1 MNGLKVRMKYLD
13 VDDCGEDVSE
23 RLAAA
28 GLPDGHEIVPAECDG
43 PSLRLDRHWTLEA
56 LLLQKSDF
64 LFLFASNR
72 PAQKSEPSNRILSLS
87 ERIILS
93 SSLK

>member
-1 MNGLKVRMKYLD
+1 MNGFKVRMKYLD

-56 LLLQKSDF
+56 LLLQNKTSF
-64 LFLFASNR
+64 FIRLQ
-72 PAQKSEPSNRILSLS
+72 PTGSEPS
-87 ERIILS
+87 
-93 SSLK
+93 